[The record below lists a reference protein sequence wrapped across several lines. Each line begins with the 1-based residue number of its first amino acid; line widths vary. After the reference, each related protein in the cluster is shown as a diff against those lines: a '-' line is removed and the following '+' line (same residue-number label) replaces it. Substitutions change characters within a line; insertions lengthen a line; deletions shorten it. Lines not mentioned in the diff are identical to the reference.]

1 MYTYVPGL
9 PPLQVKGSPWVLSI
23 LAEGLGAVEVNS
35 GFDKLIV
42 EVKGPTS
49 APPEPVN
56 VKVPPV
62 WGIAPAGNC
71 EKKVPLMPS
80 WEPNVIAP
88 GWPGQG

>member
-9 PPLQVKGSPWVLSI
+9 PPLQVKGSPWVLSL

-35 GFDKLIV
+35 GFDKLMV

-56 VKVPPV
+56 VKSRPF
-62 WGIAPAGNC
+62 GELRRPATV
-71 EKKVPLMPS
+71 KRKYP
-80 WEPNVIAP
+80 
-88 GWPGQG
+88 